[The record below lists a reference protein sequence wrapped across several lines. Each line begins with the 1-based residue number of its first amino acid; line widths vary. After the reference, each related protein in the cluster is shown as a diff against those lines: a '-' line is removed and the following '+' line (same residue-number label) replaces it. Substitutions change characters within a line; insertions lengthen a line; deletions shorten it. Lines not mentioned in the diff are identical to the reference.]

1 MNLKHD
7 QFEKR
12 IQKNA
17 IFAAKHFVFFVC
29 AILLKLGMEK
39 NDPSTNGRTR
49 RENVFWYLAF
59 FSSQCVKAK
68 TINSHLMRPSS
79 VGLRV
84 FFSVCGFEFLWCFSR
99 QRWKLSP
106 SATHIMS
113 FYAIRH
119 HYCTKILSLILG
131 RLVSLTVRCRKIS
144 CRVLLNNVTYI
155 LPSLSIVSFCLIVRT
170 VYLNTQKY
178 GLHIL

>member
-1 MNLKHD
+1 MSALVSENVMNLKHD

-59 FSSQCVKAK
+59 CSSQCVKAK

-79 VGLRV
+79 SLFRLRFRIFVV
-84 FFSVCGFEFLWCFSR
+84 F
-99 QRWKLSP
+99 
-106 SATHIMS
+106 
-113 FYAIRH
+113 
-119 HYCTKILSLILG
+119 
-131 RLVSLTVRCRKIS
+131 
-144 CRVLLNNVTYI
+144 
-155 LPSLSIVSFCLIVRT
+155 
-170 VYLNTQKY
+170 
-178 GLHIL
+178 

>member
-1 MNLKHD
+1 MEITAVTVGACQWERD
-7 QFEKR
+7 QFETRSIWKKNS
-12 IQKNA
+12 KNA
-17 IFAAKHFVFFVC
+17 FFAAKHFVFFVC
-29 AILLKLGMEK
+29 PILLKLGMEK

-84 FFSVCGFEFLWCFSR
+84 FFSGCGFEFLWCFSR

-106 SATHIMS
+106 SATHMNVILCDPSSLLYKETVTDTRPFSIFNCQMS
-113 FYAIRH
+113 
-119 HYCTKILSLILG
+119 
-131 RLVSLTVRCRKIS
+131 
-144 CRVLLNNVTYI
+144 
-155 LPSLSIVSFCLIVRT
+155 
-170 VYLNTQKY
+170 
-178 GLHIL
+178 